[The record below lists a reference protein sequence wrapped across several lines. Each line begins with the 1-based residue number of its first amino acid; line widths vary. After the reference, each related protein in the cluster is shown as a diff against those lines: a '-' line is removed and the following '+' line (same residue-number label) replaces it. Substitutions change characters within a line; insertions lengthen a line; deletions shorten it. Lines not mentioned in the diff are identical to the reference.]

1 MTKSKNG
8 CLKILICAGAGSDPS
23 AGSDPENDAHADE
36 SKAISDKSRWS
47 FRRRSTRHR
56 VLKNSDISEPE
67 TLSSSKA
74 KVEIAPSNNVYSSTY
89 SYASE
94 KPIHLEKP
102 DVEKP
107 DEKILHQE
115 KLDEKPLHEEKP
127 DEKPAEKPTDEP
139 ADQIIERS
147 IELPDEKITELPS
160 EEPAERTSEKPI
172 EEPTESAV
180 EELDEKPDESISV
193 SSTELK
199 RDETASLAVRSS
211 PHHDEEDHVESA
223 AVVIQSGIRTYNAR
237 HELSNHKDLVKL
249 QAVIRGHLVR
259 RQAAE
264 SLQCLLAIVKT
275 QGLVRAHQA
284 QKDTLV
290 CSSSEKLLQNGF
302 ALKLMDSMSTSK
314 SMNIRCD
321 PSETDA
327 TWKWM
332 ERWTAL
338 ILPVTGGHLQ
348 ENAENSGLVVEKMEE
363 DALHEEKV
371 VPLDSDMSFPKL
383 VPDDVEETLRSSDS
397 SAFVEE
403 TLRPSDSIGLK
414 GPECVPEEA
423 SRSETNDDP
432 VPELIQGINDDAE
445 QMDDSKIENVVEQ
458 SLELS
463 GQQFS
468 QTDLSREA
476 SPLPEKSESSSED
489 IMDPYN
495 LEQSLEMDGRSA
507 ARKACNP
514 AFAAAQ
520 MKFEELTS
528 NSTVSRSNSSSYV
541 DGPSKLKVQ
550 TSHSQD
556 CTSPKQNS
564 HTGIPESA
572 VGRDAKT
579 ILAASECGTE
589 ISISSTL
596 DSPDRSE
603 ADGGEIVME
612 IGALGGRNYAI
623 ENADKDNHVLH
634 SEVKDTSEGVVQ
646 PEKEEEL
653 NGDVANPAIASDPIL
668 EQSHVEPRKPDLHD
682 QIENSVESHARSP
695 EGTPIS
701 RTTFAESHGTPSSE
715 VSVNTNK
722 SKSKSKKPKSR
733 VSRRSLTSPSN
744 SVGRSSTDN
753 LSKDYK
759 HAKRESSIKVA
770 KSDNVDQEPR
780 MSNSTP
786 LPSYM
791 QFTES
796 ARAKAAAL
804 SPKMSPDVQDSNPR
818 KRHSL
823 PITNGKQDT
832 SPRMQRS
839 SSQAQEK
846 VKTNVAV
853 PHNPSDK
860 RWNI

>member
-8 CLKILICAGAGSDPS
+8 CLKILVCAGAGSDPS
-23 AGSDPENDAHADE
+23 GGSDPETDAHADE
-36 SKAISDKSRWS
+36 SKAVSDKSRWS

-74 KVEIAPSNNVYSSTY
+74 KAEIAPTNNVYSSTY

-94 KPIHLEKP
+94 KPLHLEKP
-102 DVEKP
+102 DAEKP

-115 KLDEKPLHEEKP
+115 KPDEKPLHEEKP
-127 DEKPAEKPTDEP
+127 NEKLAETPTEEP

-147 IELPDEKITELPS
+147 IELPDEKITEPPS
-160 EEPAERTSEKPI
+160 KEPAERISEKPI
-172 EEPTESAV
+172 DEPTENAV
-180 EELDEKPDESISV
+180 EELDEKPDESIAV

-199 RDETASLAVRSS
+199 QDEAAQLIGTSS
-211 PHHDEEDHVESA
+211 PDPEEDHVESA
-223 AVVIQSGIRTYNAR
+223 AVVIQTGIRTYSAR
-237 HELSNHKDLVKL
+237 QELSNHKDLAKL

-284 QKDTLV
+284 QQDTLV
-290 CSSSEKLLQNGF
+290 SSSSEKLLQNGF
-302 ALKLMDSMSTSK
+302 ALKLLDGMPKSK
-314 SMNIRCD
+314 SMNIKCD

-327 TWKWM
+327 TWQWM
-332 ERWTAL
+332 ERWTTL
-338 ILPVTGGHLQ
+338 ILPITEGHLL
-348 ENAENSGLVVEKMEE
+348 ENTENSGLVVEKMEV
-363 DALHEEKV
+363 AQHEEKD
-371 VPLDSDMSFPKL
+371 VPLDSDISFPKL
-383 VPDDVEETLRSSDS
+383 VPDDVEDTLRSSDA

-403 TLRPSDSIGLK
+403 TQGPSDSAGLEA
-414 GPECVPEEA
+414 PECVPEET
-423 SRSETNDDP
+423 SGLEINDGP
-432 VPELIQGINDDAE
+432 VPELIEKINDDAE
-445 QMDDSKIENVVEQ
+445 QLDDSTTENVVEQ
-458 SLELS
+458 SLEFS
-463 GQQFS
+463 GRQSS
-468 QTDLSREA
+468 QTDPSREA
-476 SPLPEKSESSSED
+476 SPLPEKSESYTED

-495 LEQSLEMDGRSA
+495 LEQSLDMEGRSA

-528 NSTVSRSNSSSYV
+528 AVSRSNSSSYL
-541 DGPSKLKVQ
+541 DGSSKLKVP
-550 TSHSQD
+550 TPHSQD
-556 CTSPKQNS
+556 GASPKQNID
-564 HTGIPESA
+564 T
-572 VGRDAKT
+572 
-579 ILAASECGTE
+579 
-589 ISISSTL
+589 
-596 DSPDRSE
+596 DRSE

-612 IGALGGRNYAI
+612 IGDLGGRNYTT
-623 ENADKDNHVLH
+623 ENADKDTHVLR
-634 SEVKDTSEGVVQ
+634 SEVKNTSEGVIQ
-646 PEKEEEL
+646 PEKDEEL
-653 NGDVANPAIASDPIL
+653 NGDVANPAIASDPVV
-668 EQSHVEPRKPDLHD
+668 EQAHVGPGKPDSHD
-682 QIENSVESHARSP
+682 QIEKSVESYARSP
-695 EGTPIS
+695 EGTPMS

-722 SKSKSKKPKSR
+722 SKTKKPKSR

-759 HAKRESSIKVA
+759 HAKRESSVKVA

-823 PITNGKQDT
+823 PIANGKQET

>member
-1 MTKSKNG
+1 
-8 CLKILICAGAGSDPS
+8 
-23 AGSDPENDAHADE
+23 
-36 SKAISDKSRWS
+36 
-47 FRRRSTRHR
+47 
-56 VLKNSDISEPE
+56 
-67 TLSSSKA
+67 
-74 KVEIAPSNNVYSSTY
+74 
-89 SYASE
+89 
-94 KPIHLEKP
+94 
-102 DVEKP
+102 
-107 DEKILHQE
+107 
-115 KLDEKPLHEEKP
+115 
-127 DEKPAEKPTDEP
+127 
-139 ADQIIERS
+139 
-147 IELPDEKITELPS
+147 
-160 EEPAERTSEKPI
+160 
-172 EEPTESAV
+172 
-180 EELDEKPDESISV
+180 
-193 SSTELK
+193 
-199 RDETASLAVRSS
+199 
-211 PHHDEEDHVESA
+211 
-223 AVVIQSGIRTYNAR
+223 
-237 HELSNHKDLVKL
+237 
-249 QAVIRGHLVR
+249 VR

-284 QKDTLV
+284 QQDTLV
-290 CSSSEKLLQNGF
+290 SSSSEKLLQNGF
-302 ALKLMDSMSTSK
+302 ALKLLDGMPKSK
-314 SMNIRCD
+314 SMNIKCD

-327 TWKWM
+327 TWQWM
-332 ERWTAL
+332 ERWTTL
-338 ILPVTGGHLQ
+338 ILPITEGHLL
-348 ENAENSGLVVEKMEE
+348 ENTENSGLVVEKMEV
-363 DALHEEKV
+363 AQHEEKD
-371 VPLDSDMSFPKL
+371 VPLDSDISFPKL
-383 VPDDVEETLRSSDS
+383 VPDDVEDTLRSSDA

-403 TLRPSDSIGLK
+403 TLGPSDSAGLEA
-414 GPECVPEEA
+414 PECVPEET
-423 SRSETNDDP
+423 SGLEINDGP
-432 VPELIQGINDDAE
+432 VPELIEKINDDAE
-445 QMDDSKIENVVEQ
+445 QLDDSTTENVVEQ
-458 SLELS
+458 SLEFS
-463 GQQFS
+463 GRQSS
-468 QTDLSREA
+468 QTDPSREA
-476 SPLPEKSESSSED
+476 SPLPEKSESYTED

-495 LEQSLEMDGRSA
+495 LEQSLDMEGRSA

-528 NSTVSRSNSSSYV
+528 AVSRSNSSSYL
-541 DGPSKLKVQ
+541 DGSSKLKVP
-550 TSHSQD
+550 TPHSQD
-556 CTSPKQNS
+556 GASPKQNID
-564 HTGIPESA
+564 TGIPEST
-572 VGRDAKT
+572 VGRDAKI

-612 IGALGGRNYAI
+612 IGDLGGRNYTT
-623 ENADKDNHVLH
+623 ENAVKDTHVLR
-634 SEVKDTSEGVVQ
+634 SEVKNTSEGVIQ

-653 NGDVANPAIASDPIL
+653 NGDVANPAIASDPVV
-668 EQSHVEPRKPDLHD
+668 EQAHVGPGKPDSHD
-682 QIENSVESHARSP
+682 QIEKSVESYARSP
-695 EGTPIS
+695 EGTPMS

-722 SKSKSKKPKSR
+722 SKTKKPKSR

-759 HAKRESSIKVA
+759 HAKRESSVKVA

-823 PITNGKQDT
+823 PIANGKQET